1 MTRENKAI
9 RKAAAAA
16 VLGALLLAST
26 ACEPSRADAAGGSKT
41 SEQPSATSSPTAGE
55 TASAKPGEAS
65 AKPGAGSAKPG
76 GASGNAGGA
85 AGKGDGAAVAACA
98 VSDLAFSATS
108 EDEKGKPVR
117 HLLLTVTNTGNKKCD
132 LYEYPYLKFPGA
144 RAPIAVIKDSK
155 DAPATL
161 APGEK
166 AYAAL
171 LANGG
176 HMDTYDTDTIPL
188 ALQSPNPG
196 GKPGESVSVALPGQ
210 VSFDDGARV
219 TYWITASGLALR
231 FIMSS

>member
-1 MTRENKAI
+1 MTRGNKAI
-9 RKAAAAA
+9 RKAAGAA

-26 ACEPSRADAAGGSKT
+26 ACEPSGADVSGDSKT
-41 SEQPSATSSPTAGE
+41 SEQPSAANSPKTGE
-55 TASAKPGEAS
+55 TASAKPGDAS
-65 AKPGAGSAKPG
+65 AKPGGGSAKPG
-76 GASGNAGGA
+76 GGSGNAGGE
-85 AGKGDGAAVAACA
+85 AGKGDGAAVAAC
-98 VSDLAFSATS
+98 VVTDLAFSATN

-117 HLLLTVTNTGNKKCD
+117 HLLLTVTNTGKKKCN
-132 LYEYPYLKFPGA
+132 LYEYPYVKFPYA

-171 LANGG
+171 LAGGG
-176 HMDTYDTDTIPL
+176 HMDTYDTNTVPL
-188 ALQSPNPG
+188 RIQGPNPG
-196 GKPGESVSVALPGQ
+196 SEPGEPVNVSLPGQ